1 MKKLYLILLLF
12 SVKLMGQ
19 QDAYLSLIDYQMA
32 LINPAHAGSDGQQNF
47 RLNSRNQWMSIED
60 SPRTLSMAYSV
71 ARAKNVGLGISI
83 ISDEIFI
90 EKQTFISLDFSYKLN
105 LDQDK
110 LLYFGIKGGLNSFKA
125 NTTNL
130 TAYSPMSDPAKKD
143 MSRLNPNVGVGMLFK
158 NNQHWFSMALPR
170 LFNVNRNE
178 EIFLNAK
185 DRVHFYMAGGTS
197 FKLNEEIN
205 LEPKFIHRS
214 AQGIEAITE
223 GVLAANY
230 KNKFDFGLGFRT
242 GNVVSI
248 KMNIDMGDIFSLSYA
263 YDSYGGSNTIINQLN
278 AHEIGLMIR
287 LSKQGENTAEE
298 TVATDTSN

>member
-1 MKKLYLILLLF
+1 MRKTGY
-12 SVKLMGQ
+12 
-19 QDAYLSLIDYQMA
+19 
-32 LINPAHAGSDGQQNF
+32 
-47 RLNSRNQWMSIED
+47 
-60 SPRTLSMAYSV
+60 
-71 ARAKNVGLGISI
+71 ISI
-83 ISDEIFI
+83 WQEV
-90 EKQTFISLDFSYKLN
+90 LPLN
-105 LDQDK
+105 
-110 LLYFGIKGGLNSFKA
+110 
-125 NTTNL
+125 
-130 TAYSPMSDPAKKD
+130 
-143 MSRLNPNVGVGMLFK
+143 
-158 NNQHWFSMALPR
+158 
-170 LFNVNRNE
+170 
-178 EIFLNAK
+178 
-185 DRVHFYMAGGTS
+185 
-197 FKLNEEIN
+197 NEEIN

-214 AQGIEAITE
+214 AQGIQAITE